1 MDLLTETDKNC
12 NPGFLY
18 RLFGMEKNKLFEVA
32 ENYYKAGNELKL
44 SRNYDMAIIAYKKA
58 ADTYI
63 KVDEVYNTKECYDN
77 IILCYENMK
86 DYKQA
91 IKYILLILDEHNNNA
106 LAKNYEKIAKLYEKD
121 KDYTNSLKYFQ
132 ICYNIYDVENN
143 VFDKRNI
150 LLSIAETSA
159 RMHNY
164 ITAIE
169 YYDLLAMEYITNIT
183 YIFLVKKYWL
193 YASIYRV
200 YTGDIGGCQF
210 YLQEYISKINNY
222 QYDRDYRF
230 ITTMI
235 EAVQNN
241 DANLF
246 TDAMNNYEYFKTL
259 DDNIH
264 NLLVNMRRKMS
275 EDELL

>member
-12 NPGFLY
+12 NPSFFY
-18 RLFGMEKNKLFEVA
+18 KLFGLEKNKLFQIA

-44 SRNYDMAIIAYKKA
+44 SRNYDMAIVAYNKA
-58 ADTYI
+58 ADTYR
-63 KVDEVYNTKECYDN
+63 KVDEFYNTKECYDN
-77 IILCYENMK
+77 IINCYENLK

-121 KDYTNSLKYFQ
+121 KDYVNSLKYFQ

-143 VFDKRNI
+143 TLDKRNI
-150 LLSIAETSA
+150 LLSIAESSA
-159 RMHNY
+159 RMANY

-183 YIFLVKKYWL
+183 YIFLVKKFWL
-193 YASIYRV
+193 YASIYRI
-200 YTGDIGGCQF
+200 YIGDIEGCEF
-210 YLQEYISKINNY
+210 HLKKYVSKINNY

-235 EAVQNN
+235 EAVKSN
-241 DANLF
+241 DANIF
-246 TDAMNNYEYFKTL
+246 TDNMNNYEYFKTL

-264 NLLVNMRRKMS
+264 ELLVRMRRNMT
-275 EDELL
+275 DNELL